1 MFRYTIER
9 IALIILTLFIV
20 LTINFFLLRL
30 MPGSPFAN
38 PKITQAQI
46 EMIEEKYGLDDPAY
60 VQYFRYIKNL
70 VVKQDLGVSF
80 KLQDQPVKG
89 LIGMKLPHTVK
100 IGTIALIFGVIVG
113 IFLGA
118 IAAIY
123 RNSIWDNII
132 TIMAVIGVSIPGF
145 VAAAFLQY
153 FFCSKLGWF
162 PYIYNPVDALRKISI
177 WDSIYSAL
185 LPALSLSLYV
195 ISSTMR
201 YMRSE
206 LVEVLNSD
214 YILLARAK
222 GLSKPK
228 VIFRHALRNALI
240 PVITMIGPLAVNIL
254 TGGVVVEQFF
264 GVPGLGKLLVTGI
277 FSNDYFVVLGVNL
290 VISFLYVSVILV
302 VDLLYGVIDPRIRL
316 KGGGV

>member
-1 MFRYTIER
+1 MIRYVIER
-9 IALIILTLFIV
+9 IALIVLTLFIV

-30 MPGSPFAN
+30 MPGTPFDN
-38 PKITQAQI
+38 PKITEVQQQL
-46 EMIEEKYGLDDPAY
+46 MKEKYGLDDPAY
-60 VQYFRYIKNL
+60 VQYFRYLKQ
-70 VVKQDLGVSF
+70 VVFERDLGNSF
-80 KLQDQPVKG
+80 KLQDQPVLK
-89 LIGMKLPHTVK
+89 LITMKLPHTVK

-113 IFLGA
+113 IFLGS

-123 RNSIWDNII
+123 KNSIWDNLV
-132 TIMAVIGVSIPGF
+132 TILAVIGVSIPGF
-145 VAAAFLQY
+145 VMAAFLQY
-153 FFCSKLGWF
+153 FLCAKLGWF
-162 PYIYNPVDALRKISI
+162 PYIYKPVDALRNVSR
-177 WDSIYSAL
+177 WDSFYSSI
-185 LPALSLSLYV
+185 LPAFSLGLFV

-240 PVITMIGPLAVNIL
+240 PVITILGPMAVNIL

-264 GVPGLGKLLVTGI
+264 GVPGLGKLMVNASFT
-277 FSNDYFVVLGVNL
+277 NDYFLILGVNL
-290 VISFLYVSVILV
+290 VYSFLLVTVILI

>member
-1 MFRYTIER
+1 MFRYTVER
-9 IALIILTLFIV
+9 IALIFLTLFIV

-60 VQYFRYIKNL
+60 VQYFRYVKNL
-70 VVKQDLGVSF
+70 IVKRDLGVSF

-132 TIMAVIGVSIPGF
+132 TILAVIGVSIPGF

-162 PYIYNPVDALRKISI
+162 PYIYSPVDALRKVSV
-177 WDSIYSAL
+177 WDSFYSSI
-185 LPALSLSLYV
+185 LPALSLSLFV

-240 PVITMIGPLAVNIL
+240 PVITMIGPMAVNIL

-264 GVPGLGKLLVTGI
+264 GVPGLGKLLVGGI
-277 FSNDYFVVLGVNL
+277 FSNDYFVILGVNL
-290 VISFLYVSVILV
+290 VLSFLYVTVILV

>member
-1 MFRYTIER
+1 MIRYTIER
-9 IALIILTLFIV
+9 IILIFVTVLIV
-20 LTINFFLLRL
+20 VTINFFLLRL

-46 EMIEEKYGLDDPAY
+46 EMMEAKYGLDDPSY

-70 VVKQDLGVSF
+70 IVKQDLGVSL
-80 KLQDQPVKG
+80 KMQDQPVSK
-89 LIGMKLPHTVK
+89 LVKMKLPHTVK

-123 RNSIWDNII
+123 RNSFWDNLV
-132 TIMAVIGVSIPGF
+132 TILAVIGVSIPNF
-145 VAAAFLQY
+145 VLAAFLQY
-153 FFCSKLGWF
+153 FFCTKLGWF
-162 PYIYNPVDALRKISI
+162 PYIYNPVDALRKIST
-177 WDSIYSAL
+177 WDSLYSSL

-195 ISSTMR
+195 TSSTMR

-206 LVEVLNSD
+206 LVEVLSSD

-222 GLSKPK
+222 GFSKPK

-240 PVITMIGPLAVNIL
+240 PVITIVGPMAVNIL
-254 TGGVVVEQFF
+254 TGGVIVEQFF
-264 GVPGLGKLLVTGI
+264 GVPGLGKLLVNGI
-277 FSNDYFVVLGVNL
+277 FSNDYFVILGVNL
-290 VISFLYVSVILV
+290 ILSFLYISIILV

>member
-1 MFRYTIER
+1 MIRYTIER
-9 IALIILTLFIV
+9 IILIFVTLFIV
-20 LTINFFLLRL
+20 VTINFFLLRL

-38 PKITQAQI
+38 PKITPVQL
-46 EMIEEKYGLDDPAY
+46 EMMEAKYGLDDPSY
-60 VQYFRYIKNL
+60 VQYLRYMKNL
-70 VVKQDLGVSF
+70 IVKQELGNSF
-80 KLQDQPVKG
+80 KMQDQPVAK
-89 LIGMKLPHTVK
+89 LIKMKLPHTIK

-113 IFLGA
+113 IFLGS

-123 RNSIWDNII
+123 RNSFWDNLV
-132 TIMAVIGVSIPGF
+132 TILAVIGVSIPSF
-145 VAAAFLQY
+145 VLAAFLQY
-153 FFCSKLGWF
+153 FFCTKLELF
-162 PYIYNPVDALRKISI
+162 PYIYNPPDVTRNISF
-177 WDSIYSAL
+177 WKSIYSGL
-185 LPALSLSLYV
+185 LPAFSLSLYV

-206 LVEVLNSD
+206 LVEVLSSD

-228 VIFRHALRNALI
+228 VIFKHALRNALI
-240 PVITMIGPLAVNIL
+240 PVITIVGPMAISIL
-254 TGGVVVEQFF
+254 TGGVIVEQFF
-264 GVPGLGKLLVTGI
+264 GVPGLGKLLVAGI
-277 FSNDYFVVLGVNL
+277 FSNDYFVILGVNL